1 MIKIRN
7 GGCQL
12 EFKKVQFKTGKLNEM
27 KDFYRDILG
36 FTLIKETEES
46 FQITMGTTLVE
57 FSNEAVEGQPFYHF
71 ACDIPANQFRAAKL
85 WLQNRTELLTEDG
98 EDEVYFKFI
107 DAFSIYFTDPSNN
120 IVEFIA
126 RNNEY
131 PETAQSFTLHS
142 LQKLSEVG
150 LVVENKREA
159 VELLKPYDIV
169 NRESGAVSESSL
181 SFFGDH
187 QNPVYLLLVNEGRK
201 WLFSQQKSIC
211 YPIDILLDSNISI
224 RVRDNKQLTI
234 EKRAD
239 EF

>member
-1 MIKIRN
+1 M
-7 GGCQL
+7 
-12 EFKKVQFKTGKLNEM
+12 
-27 KDFYRDILG
+27 
-36 FTLIKETEES
+36 LIKETEYS

-57 FSNEAVEGQPFYHF
+57 FSNEADEGQPFYHF
-71 ACDIPANQFRAAKL
+71 TCDITANQFREAKL

-98 EDEVYFKFI
+98 EDEVYFKLI
-107 DAFSIYFTDPSNN
+107 DAYSIYYADLSNN

-126 RNNEY
+126 RNDEY
-131 PETAQSFTLHS
+131 PETEQSFTLHS

-159 VELLKPYDIV
+159 VERLKPHNIV
-169 NRESGAVSESSL
+169 NRDSGAVSENTL

-211 YPIDILLDSNISI
+211 YPIEIYLDSCYG
-224 RVRDNKQLTI
+224 
-234 EKRAD
+234 
-239 EF
+239 

>member
-1 MIKIRN
+1 M
-7 GGCQL
+7 
-12 EFKKVQFKTGKLNEM
+12 QFKTGKLLEM

-71 ACDIPANQFRAAKL
+71 ACDIPANQFREAKL

-98 EDEVYFKFI
+98 ENEVYFKFI
-107 DAFSIYFTDPSNN
+107 DAYSIYFADPSNN

-131 PETAQSFTLHS
+131 PETEQSFTLHS

-150 LVVENKREA
+150 LVVENKLEV

-169 NRESGAVSESSL
+169 NRDSGEVSENSL

-201 WLFSQQKSIC
+201 WLFSQQKTTC
-211 YPIDILLDSNISI
+211 FPIEILLDSNIT
-224 RVRDNKQLTI
+224 VHVTDNNQLNI

-239 EF
+239 EV